1 MDTPN
6 PHIPARI
13 HMIWFGPDPMPPA
26 YIDHAAEWQ
35 RAYPHCTFHIW
46 NEGGYKEKIPAYNER
61 IFKRAKMIKPNDAH
75 RLRADVARLNI
86 LYELGGLYVDC
97 DSQPRGDMS
106 ELLGAHSFVAGRSP
120 QHINGEHPITN
131 SIIGASAGHP
141 FLKHAIDELEDSV
154 HKYKHRNVAQ
164 MVGPWHLTRTYKN
177 HPELH
182 DQVHIMEAG
191 VLYDGTYLVHHW
203 DNRKRRKGQAPR

>member
-6 PHIPARI
+6 QAIPNRI
-13 HMIWFGPDPMPPA
+13 HMIWFGPSPMPQT
-26 YIDHAAEWQ
+26 YIDHAAEWAS
-35 RAYPHCTFHIW
+35 AYPHCKLFVW
-46 NEGGYKEKIPAYNER
+46 DESAYKEEIPPYNSR
-61 IFKRAKMIKPNDAH
+61 IFERAKMIKPGDAH

-106 ELLGAHSFVAGRSP
+106 DLLDQHSYVGGRSP
-120 QHINGEHPITN
+120 QDIGGEHPITN
-131 SIIGASAGHP
+131 GIIGTAAGHP
-141 FLKHAIDELEDSV
+141 FLEAAIDEMEGSIRR
-154 HKYKHRNVAQ
+154 YGHRSVAQ
-164 MVGPWHLTRTYKN
+164 MTGPWHLTRTYKN

-182 DQVHIMEAG
+182 DQMHIMEPG

-203 DNRKRRKGQAPR
+203 DGAKRRKGQAPR

>member
-1 MDTPN
+1 MDTPQ
-6 PHIPARI
+6 PIPNRI
-13 HMIWFGPDPMPPA
+13 HMIWFGTNPMPQT
-26 YIDHAAEWQ
+26 YVDHAAEWQ
-35 RAYPHCTFHIW
+35 RAYPHCSLRVWDERAYTA
-46 NEGGYKEKIPAYNER
+46 EIPQYNSR
-61 IFKRAKMIKPNDAH
+61 IFKDAKRIKPGDAH

-106 ELLGAHSFVAGRSP
+106 DLLGQHSFLAGRSP
-120 QHINGEHPITN
+120 QDIHGEHPITN
-131 SIIGASAGHP
+131 SVIASAAGHP
-141 FLKHAIDELEDSV
+141 FLEHAIEEMEGSV
-154 HKYKHRNVAQ
+154 RQYSHRSVAQ

-182 DQVHIMEAG
+182 NQMHIIEPG

-203 DNRKRRKGQAPR
+203 DNRKRKR